1 MKEPEKKPIKGLTE
15 EKRTSIEQLIRP
27 FWRAMRL
34 LFTLSAFC
42 VFMIFAPQEWFETAP
57 SPEEFSSN
65 DNLPDPNLVVD
76 GIHVQSG
83 LFATE
88 GYELVKN
95 TCLRC
100 HSGALITQNRADRE
114 GWEQMIR
121 WMQETQGLQDL
132 GDSERLILDY
142 LAANYAPEAT
152 GRRKPLAKIEW
163 YDID

>member
-1 MKEPEKKPIKGLTE
+1 MQELQKKPLKDVQE
-15 EKRTSIEQLIRP
+15 ENLALAEQLIKR

-34 LFTLSAFC
+34 LFTLSVLC
-42 VFMIFAPQEWFETAP
+42 VFMIFAPQEWFKAAP
-57 SPEEFSSN
+57 SPDEFSSN
-65 DNLPDPNLVVD
+65 DRLPDPNLIVD

-83 LFATE
+83 LFATD

-95 TCLRC
+95 TCVRC

-114 GWEQMIR
+114 GWQAMIR

-132 GDSERLILDY
+132 GESERLILDY
-142 LAANYAPEAT
+142 LSANYAPEAT
-152 GRRKPLAKIEW
+152 GRRKPLSNIEW